1 MRNGVSTGT
10 ATLDDPDIP
19 EAPVPVLPHRR
30 GRRWLELFR
39 TRNLI
44 LLAVV
49 VVIGYLTLV
58 PITYLVWGTFF
69 NDTGFTLN
77 AFKTAYTAVGLGSL
91 AWNSALFTVG
101 STALSVAIGTALA
114 YLTERTNV
122 PFKRFI
128 FASTLIPLVIPSILF
143 TISWIFLASPRI
155 GIINHL
161 LEPVL
166 GPGFLDIFTLPGM
179 IFVQGVDGAPL
190 VFLIMVAGFRSMDPS
205 LEESALT
212 SGASLPKVLRS
223 VTLPLAKPAL
233 FGAVLIMAIRNLEAF
248 EVPALLGMPN
258 RIWVLTSRI
267 WSALQYPPD
276 YAEAGAYSVT
286 LLVIAS
292 VGVYFQSRLTR
303 RGGNFQTVTGK
314 GFRPRALPLGRW
326 RRLVGALVMVYFAIA
341 IIAPA
346 VVLLYMALQPYYSLP
361 SLHSVTHLTLKNFS
375 YVVHYPKSLTAFR
388 NSFVLAAGAATIV
401 MVLTAIASW
410 LVIRTKIRG
419 RGIVDVLAFLPIV
432 IPGLV
437 LGVALL
443 FVYLRSPL
451 PIYGTMLILLIAYT
465 TKFLPYGMR
474 FASSSTYQIGEELEE
489 SAQTSGATWW
499 QTFRRINVPLLM
511 PGLMAGFIYIV
522 LTAVRELSAS
532 LLLYSPG
539 NEVLSVLIWEQ
550 YSNGQFNELA
560 ALGIVMIGVLV
571 VLVLLAQKL
580 GAKVGVDSATVR

>member
-1 MRNGVSTGT
+1 MTEAAVLT
-10 ATLDDPDIP
+10 APSP
-19 EAPVPVLPHRR
+19 PPPPARSR
-30 GRRWLELFR
+30 RRWQLSDLFKAK
-39 TRNLI
+39 TLI
-44 LLAVV
+44 LLVVV

-58 PITYLVWGTFF
+58 PITYLLWGTFF
-69 NDTGFTLN
+69 NESGFTLE
-77 AFKTAYTAVGLGSL
+77 AFERAFTAVGLGNL
-91 AWNSALFTVG
+91 AWNSAVFTAG
-101 STALSVAIGTALA
+101 STALSVAIGTTLA
-114 YLTERTNV
+114 YLTERTDV

-155 GIINHL
+155 GIVNHL

-205 LEESALT
+205 LEESALM
-212 SGASLPKVLRS
+212 SGASLPMVLRR
-223 VTLPLAKPAL
+223 VTLPLARPAL

-292 VGVYFQSRLTR
+292 VGVYFQARLTR
-303 RGGNFQTVTGK
+303 RGSNFQTVTGK

-326 RRLVGALVMVYFAIA
+326 RRAVGTMVMVYFAIA

-346 VVLLYMALQPYYSLP
+346 LVLLYMALQPYYALP
-361 SLHSVTHLTLKNFS
+361 SWHTITHPTLENFS
-375 YVVHYPKSLTAFR
+375 YVIHYPKSIVAFR
-388 NSFVLAAGAATIV
+388 NSFILSAGAAIV
-401 MVLTAIASW
+401 VMALSAIAAW
-410 LVIRTKIRG
+410 LVIRTRIRG
-419 RGIVDVLAFLPIV
+419 RGIVDILAFLPIV

-474 FASSSTYQIGEELEE
+474 FASSSTYQIGVELEE
-489 SAQTSGATWW
+489 SAQTSGASWW
-499 QTFRRINVPLLM
+499 QTFRRVNIPLLM

-560 ALGIVMIGVLV
+560 ALGIVLIAVLV
-571 VLVLLAQKL
+571 VLVLAAQKL
-580 GAKVGVDSATVR
+580 GAKVGVDSSTVR